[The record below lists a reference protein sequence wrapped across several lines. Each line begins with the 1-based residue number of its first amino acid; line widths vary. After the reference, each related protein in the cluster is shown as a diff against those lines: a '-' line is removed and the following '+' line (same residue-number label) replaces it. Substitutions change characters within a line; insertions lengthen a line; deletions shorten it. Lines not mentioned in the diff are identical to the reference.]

1 MAPMISQMVIMTDP
15 IRMTASDGMFAG
27 VAPCEQQGLL
37 QSREC
42 QQLRWICWLIHSASI
57 SIYQ

>member
-1 MAPMISQMVIMTDP
+1 MAPMISQTMIMTDP

-27 VAPCEQQGLL
+27 VAPCEQQGLP

-42 QQLRWICWLIHSASI
+42 RQRRWKCWLIRSASI